1 MASIISLATDIVTTP
16 INFALK
22 IPLATAE
29 AILLALNVLLV
40 GRYVIYP
47 AGKFIIGDIAY
58 PTFVNAIRMARKTP
72 MKFLSIPINSV
83 NTKKC
88 TKKADC
94 KKNRLQTQCRKNTFR
109 RDFTCQLKNRDP
121 YFTKTIVQNDLENA
135 IKFNGTYV
143 VFLIVQSYKESNPNQ
158 FRIFIKKRTNQY
170 KSLYHK
176 KHYKSMFNI
185 GRTNWQLFTNYI
197 AALVTSYPEM
207 FVRFSFD
214 NTFVVNDV
222 LPEYDN
228 KYLYTVDFSKEN
240 YLKLSKVEV

>member
-1 MASIISLATDIVTTP
+1 MTSIVSLATDVVTVP
-16 INFALK
+16 MNFALK

-40 GRYVIYP
+40 GRYVVYP
-47 AGKFIIGDIAY
+47 VGKFVIGDITY

-72 MKFLSIPINSV
+72 MKILSIPINSI

-88 TKKADC
+88 AKKADC
-94 KKNRLQTQCRKNTFR
+94 SGNRLKTQCRKNTFR

-135 IKFNGTYV
+135 IKFNGAYI
-143 VFLIVQSYKESNPNQ
+143 VFLIVQKDKDDSDAFHIY
-158 FRIFIKKRTNQY
+158 IKKRTNQY

-176 KHYKSMFNI
+176 KYYKSMFNI
-185 GRTNWQLFTNYI
+185 GRTNWQLFTNFV
-197 AALVTSYPEM
+197 ASVVTSHPEM

-214 NTFVVNDV
+214 RTLVVDNV
-222 LPEYDN
+222 VPTYDS
-228 KYLYTVDFSKEN
+228 KKLYTVDFSKEH
-240 YLKLSKVEV
+240 YLKLSKVDL

>member
-1 MASIISLATDIVTTP
+1 MTSIVSLATDVVTVP
-16 INFALK
+16 MNFALK

-40 GRYVIYP
+40 GRYVVYP
-47 AGKFIIGDIAY
+47 VGKFVIGDITY

-72 MKFLSIPINSV
+72 MKLLSIPINSI

-94 KKNRLQTQCRKNTFR
+94 SGNRLKTQCRKNTFR

-135 IKFNGTYV
+135 IKFNGAYI
-143 VFLIVQSYKESNPNQ
+143 VFLIVQRSDKEYH
-158 FRIFIKKRTNQY
+158 IYIKKRTNQY

-185 GRTNWQLFTNYI
+185 GRTNWQLFTNFVS
-197 AALVTSYPEM
+197 ALVTSYPDM

-214 NTFVVNDV
+214 RTLVVDNV
-222 LPEYDN
+222 VPTYDS
-228 KYLYTVDFSKEN
+228 KKLYTVDFSKEH
-240 YLKLSKVEV
+240 YLKLSKVEL